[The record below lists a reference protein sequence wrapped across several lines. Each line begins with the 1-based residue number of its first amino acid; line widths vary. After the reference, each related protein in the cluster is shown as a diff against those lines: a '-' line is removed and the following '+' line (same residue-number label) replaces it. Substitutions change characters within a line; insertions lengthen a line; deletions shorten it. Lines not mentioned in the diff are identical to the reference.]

1 VEAERKISATSSR
14 KYIIIADGRRSF
26 MNLKLIVAILVI
38 AAVPVFAQ
46 AQPDALL
53 A

>member
-1 VEAERKISATSSR
+1 
-14 KYIIIADGRRSF
+14 
-26 MNLKLIVAILVI
+26 LIVAILVI

-46 AQPDALL
+46 TQPDALL